1 MANVDQIIQKSLIQ
15 LIPQLLNKS
24 IHKDIV
30 NKFLIYLRSIDGEDS
45 VSAQMAINTILHSNY

>member
-1 MANVDQIIQKSLIQ
+1 MANIDQIIQKSLIQ

-45 VSAQMAINTILHSNY
+45 VSAQMTINTIFHSNY